1 MGLVAST
8 QAGPAPISAS
18 DVGVQ
23 GIKSVIV
30 VVFLL
35 VGFRV
40 FGKREMAQLSV
51 YDLALLF
58 ALSNAVQNAMTAG
71 RGNLAVGL
79 VTSSSVVVSAWALT
93 RLLARRPQLSA
104 RVIGSPTILV
114 RNGQVLVG
122 RLRTQ
127 RVTDHELAAATRA
140 VGLQGTDDVALAVL
154 EIDGSISVV
163 PRSAIDAG
171 ASGDGAN
178 GDGASG
184 DGASGD
190 AGP

>member
-1 MGLVAST
+1 
-8 QAGPAPISAS
+8 
-18 DVGVQ
+18 
-23 GIKSVIV
+23 
-30 VVFLL
+30 
-35 VGFRV
+35 
-40 FGKREMAQLSV
+40 
-51 YDLALLF
+51 
-58 ALSNAVQNAMTAG
+58 MTAG

-79 VTSSSVVVSAWALT
+79 VTSSGVVVSAWALT

-171 ASGDGAN
+171 ANGDGAN
-178 GDGASG
+178 GDGAN
-184 DGASGD
+184 GD